1 MQGEGISSN
10 PFWDNY
16 YYFNNGSG
24 PRSLNL
30 IQLMEAP
37 NPQQDSLGQPDLNE
51 EPCHSFSYVDLLSR
65 ERSPSPFEGST
76 SLRWNQCSY
85 GSLTFQGASSS
96 GAPSGSI
103 GLNLP
108 FTYSPSNPVVLTS
121 GTTQY
126 EVKENVSMQN
136 PSIGG
141 RHFLLKR
148 RAPEDDSGYMS
159 LGGSSSSALQA
170 QNYEQVG
177 VAAQANACSS
187 LNRYAPLH
195 LNSDLIEQIENDGRN
210 VRFSRT
216 NDLQDDIPALPSNS
230 VNMQQHSQPGLHF
243 PHDPFVNYPS
253 ASSVP
258 FIETPTAQPIAQGF
272 NFLQNLYPTQ
282 LNGANMFCGFYQEMN
297 SMERASYMSNPSD
310 FMTPAFERGY
320 LENMQGNVNMAFPGA
335 GSMADTGIIA
345 AAHQAPFSS
354 TFPQTNWANSHM
366 MENLIANVSESHGH
380 YHAMHSFHAATN
392 QTGRVSNIRR
402 GHASSSQARQRVAR
416 RGVRGPSR
424 RIRLPSATERR
435 RRFINEIHEVLDIF
449 RRDGGEHLRVR
460 HKLSMGSFHVLPWYV
475 YQDMLLGV
483 NYMSYEQIQVVEN
496 GLTEDTIIAHLIR
509 ETHHPAAA
517 GAEEHRVCSICQD
530 EYAEGDLLGKLDCI
544 HDYHFDCIKQWLLRK
559 NSCPMCRHTALA
571 I

>member
-10 PFWDNY
+10 PFRDNY

-37 NPQQDSLGQPDLNE
+37 NPQQDSLSQPDLNE
-51 EPCHSFSYVDLLSR
+51 EPCHSFSYVDLLTR

-85 GSLTFQGASSS
+85 GSLTFQGATSS

-126 EVKENVSMQN
+126 EVEENVSMQN
-136 PSIGG
+136 PSIDG

-148 RAPEDDSGYMS
+148 RVPEDDSGYMS
-159 LGGSSSSALQA
+159 LDGSSSSALQA
-170 QNYEQVG
+170 QNCEQLG
-177 VAAQANACSS
+177 VAAQANVCSS

-216 NDLQDDIPALPSNS
+216 NDLQDYIPALPSNS

-243 PHDPFVNYPS
+243 PHDPFVNYAS

-258 FIETPTAQPIAQGF
+258 FIETPTAQRIAQGY
-272 NFLQNLYPTQ
+272 NFLQNLCPTQ

-297 SMERASYMSNPSD
+297 SMERASYMNNPSD
-310 FMTPAFERGY
+310 SPVVERGY

-380 YHAMHSFHAATN
+380 YHPMHSFHAATN

-416 RGVRGPSR
+416 RGVRRPPR

-435 RRFINEIHEVLDIF
+435 RRFINEELNALGEQLGIIANEV
-449 RRDGGEHLRVR
+449 
-460 HKLSMGSFHVLPWYV
+460 
-475 YQDMLLGV
+475 
-483 NYMSYEQIQVVEN
+483 EQIQVVEY
-496 GLTEDTIIAHLIR
+496 GLTEDTIMAHLTR

-530 EYAEGDLLGKLDCI
+530 EYAEGDLLGKLDCM

-559 NSCPMCRHTALA
+559 NSCPMCRHRALA